1 MAKLLRDSRYEEEHR
16 KPEWMAVPP
25 DTDVYLETVEIAEDP
40 KTKVDRAGDA
50 GMGSL

>member
-1 MAKLLRDSRYEEEHR
+1 MLWYSRHEEQHR
-16 KPEWMAVPP
+16 RPEWMAVWK

>member
-1 MAKLLRDSRYEEEHR
+1 MAELLRDSGYEEQYRE
-16 KPEWMAVPP
+16 PEWMAVST